1 MKKANIF
8 PILVFFIILTFSKSG
23 PPTLTIGRARSH
35 QDMSGAYT
43 PLDVSLLTEDISTKV
58 KPVDL
63 FCILDTS
70 SSMRRNAIEL
80 AKESLKYLINLM
92 DESDNFALVT
102 FSSSSKVVNDLTRM
116 TEENKTLI
124 LNIISDIYAYGNTNI
139 YSGLEK
145 CLNLLRDDY
154 SSGERIASIILLSDG
169 YDNHFGKGVVNSF
182 KNLLENTGKTDY
194 VFTLHSFG
202 YGDSYDYELLN
213 EIALIKDGS
222 FFNIAKLSDVGDAFL
237 KIYGSLSTVV
247 DVNIELKIQS
257 KFNIIDVYGKEDMH
271 NASITND
278 TISSFNVKLIQVIYG
293 KKYDFVLLVDIPY
306 TTPLGTE
313 VLNAKVSKLDLFAN
327 YLWDG
332 KFSLPAYEEY
342 IRCIVVIF
350 LFEGYNKKSTEDIDN
365 GMEWIRTNYN
375 GTRNWVKELDEAR
388 GELLIGGNSRY
399 ANLLSK
405 ITELKTSRIGAHFD
419 EGNSYER
426 QLISNSHSLNI
437 DKLEKIEVRGKKIIN
452 YIATKNYYYF
462 YLNEGEGK
470 INNIPFS
477 GKTSSFIIYSD
488 DTYGQ
493 IDIISD
499 DFMEL
504 YFDNQTVHRIQN
516 RVDFNSVGIFIIKK
530 EFPFDFYTR
539 VDGKR
544 DITFNIEFTNLDIK
558 IEKNSN
564 IYELLEI
571 YAYILSD
578 NDIDQV
584 ANDENELYS
593 FKKFKGE
600 FNKELNMGKF
610 VIKQKDISDNLN
622 SIYNNY
628 LYIIINKA
636 PGITSEIIKEAQGQ
650 FFFIPNNYIFS
661 SVPENKKVFSH
672 IEQSDNSAHIYTLE
686 IILILIGD
694 SFKIEFE
701 LIDNDELDI
710 RILNYQDVV
719 DNKIDLYNDYIGYKI
734 ERRKIA
740 NKIFLTVSNKDYNK
754 AIDNKIILSIFSTNK
769 DHVPTTNLSYAFK
782 YENDRNDQIKETSLA
797 ETDNEI
803 FETNNETLFLET
815 TNIIEQTTQI
825 IVNQIRVILLGFAR
839 YSYITSNKII
849 NFFIYFVY
857 VEKTVYTKKISIK
870 MNIRYKSNR
879 RYLQI
884 ESEQKG
890 ECILVEDDSL
900 NQKKYN
906 CSVNTNGE
914 EIDSIQLDKNISADD
929 NDINLTD
936 IEISPIALNNI
947 NNIQNV
953 GDQDPF
959 DGKALYI
966 LDQSE
971 INVNNDINELN
982 LTGIMNNNKFEYDKI
997 NLDMAL
1003 TENSLEKTE
1012 SITCTTTKQNNK
1024 YNLQCNTK
1032 NEMSGKLNSAYSNLG
1047 NANLIVNIPEQNK
1060 KEINFSKLSSETSSH
1075 RFFRKKSGG
1084 LSAGKIVAIIIP
1096 CVIVLIS
1103 AIGLSIYFYK
1113 KKSKIPVENSSTI
1126 IKYSS

>member
-1 MKKANIF
+1 M
-8 PILVFFIILTFSKSG
+8 
-23 PPTLTIGRARSH
+23 
-35 QDMSGAYT
+35 
-43 PLDVSLLTEDISTKV
+43 
-58 KPVDL
+58 
-63 FCILDTS
+63 
-70 SSMRRNAIEL
+70 
-80 AKESLKYLINLM
+80 
-92 DESDNFALVT
+92 
-102 FSSSSKVVNDLTRM
+102 
-116 TEENKTLI
+116 
-124 LNIISDIYAYGNTNI
+124 
-139 YSGLEK
+139 
-145 CLNLLRDDY
+145 
-154 SSGERIASIILLSDG
+154 
-169 YDNHFGKGVVNSF
+169 
-182 KNLLENTGKTDY
+182 
-194 VFTLHSFG
+194 
-202 YGDSYDYELLN
+202 
-213 EIALIKDGS
+213 
-222 FFNIAKLSDVGDAFL
+222 
-237 KIYGSLSTVV
+237 
-247 DVNIELKIQS
+247 
-257 KFNIIDVYGKEDMH
+257 
-271 NASITND
+271 
-278 TISSFNVKLIQVIYG
+278 
-293 KKYDFVLLVDIPY
+293 
-306 TTPLGTE
+306 
-313 VLNAKVSKLDLFAN
+313 
-327 YLWDG
+327 
-332 KFSLPAYEEY
+332 
-342 IRCIVVIF
+342 
-350 LFEGYNKKSTEDIDN
+350 
-365 GMEWIRTNYN
+365 
-375 GTRNWVKELDEAR
+375 
-388 GELLIGGNSRY
+388 
-399 ANLLSK
+399 
-405 ITELKTSRIGAHFD
+405 
-419 EGNSYER
+419 
-426 QLISNSHSLNI
+426 
-437 DKLEKIEVRGKKIIN
+437 
-452 YIATKNYYYF
+452 
-462 YLNEGEGK
+462 
-470 INNIPFS
+470 
-477 GKTSSFIIYSD
+477 
-488 DTYGQ
+488 
-493 IDIISD
+493 
-499 DFMEL
+499 
-504 YFDNQTVHRIQN
+504 
-516 RVDFNSVGIFIIKK
+516 
-530 EFPFDFYTR
+530 
-539 VDGKR
+539 
-544 DITFNIEFTNLDIK
+544 
-558 IEKNSN
+558 
-564 IYELLEI
+564 
-571 YAYILSD
+571 
-578 NDIDQV
+578 
-584 ANDENELYS
+584 
-593 FKKFKGE
+593 
-600 FNKELNMGKF
+600 
-610 VIKQKDISDNLN
+610 
-622 SIYNNY
+622 
-628 LYIIINKA
+628 
-636 PGITSEIIKEAQGQ
+636 
-650 FFFIPNNYIFS
+650 
-661 SVPENKKVFSH
+661 
-672 IEQSDNSAHIYTLE
+672 
-686 IILILIGD
+686 IGD

-879 RYLQI
+879 RYLQT
-884 ESEQKG
+884 ESEQEG

-982 LTGIMNNNKFEYDKI
+982 LTGIMNDNKFEYDKI

-1012 SITCTTTKQNNK
+1012 SITCTSTKQNNK

-1032 NEMSGKLNSAYSNLG
+1032 NEMSGKLNSAFSNLG

-1060 KEINFSKLSSETSSH
+1060 KEINFSKLSSETSSY
-1075 RFFRKKSGG
+1075 RFYRKKSGG

-1126 IKYSS
+1126 IKYSP

>member
-1 MKKANIF
+1 M
-8 PILVFFIILTFSKSG
+8 
-23 PPTLTIGRARSH
+23 
-35 QDMSGAYT
+35 
-43 PLDVSLLTEDISTKV
+43 
-58 KPVDL
+58 
-63 FCILDTS
+63 
-70 SSMRRNAIEL
+70 
-80 AKESLKYLINLM
+80 
-92 DESDNFALVT
+92 
-102 FSSSSKVVNDLTRM
+102 
-116 TEENKTLI
+116 
-124 LNIISDIYAYGNTNI
+124 
-139 YSGLEK
+139 
-145 CLNLLRDDY
+145 
-154 SSGERIASIILLSDG
+154 
-169 YDNHFGKGVVNSF
+169 
-182 KNLLENTGKTDY
+182 
-194 VFTLHSFG
+194 
-202 YGDSYDYELLN
+202 
-213 EIALIKDGS
+213 
-222 FFNIAKLSDVGDAFL
+222 
-237 KIYGSLSTVV
+237 
-247 DVNIELKIQS
+247 
-257 KFNIIDVYGKEDMH
+257 
-271 NASITND
+271 
-278 TISSFNVKLIQVIYG
+278 
-293 KKYDFVLLVDIPY
+293 
-306 TTPLGTE
+306 
-313 VLNAKVSKLDLFAN
+313 
-327 YLWDG
+327 
-332 KFSLPAYEEY
+332 
-342 IRCIVVIF
+342 
-350 LFEGYNKKSTEDIDN
+350 
-365 GMEWIRTNYN
+365 
-375 GTRNWVKELDEAR
+375 
-388 GELLIGGNSRY
+388 
-399 ANLLSK
+399 
-405 ITELKTSRIGAHFD
+405 
-419 EGNSYER
+419 
-426 QLISNSHSLNI
+426 
-437 DKLEKIEVRGKKIIN
+437 
-452 YIATKNYYYF
+452 
-462 YLNEGEGK
+462 
-470 INNIPFS
+470 
-477 GKTSSFIIYSD
+477 
-488 DTYGQ
+488 
-493 IDIISD
+493 
-499 DFMEL
+499 
-504 YFDNQTVHRIQN
+504 
-516 RVDFNSVGIFIIKK
+516 
-530 EFPFDFYTR
+530 
-539 VDGKR
+539 
-544 DITFNIEFTNLDIK
+544 
-558 IEKNSN
+558 
-564 IYELLEI
+564 
-571 YAYILSD
+571 
-578 NDIDQV
+578 
-584 ANDENELYS
+584 
-593 FKKFKGE
+593 
-600 FNKELNMGKF
+600 
-610 VIKQKDISDNLN
+610 
-622 SIYNNY
+622 
-628 LYIIINKA
+628 
-636 PGITSEIIKEAQGQ
+636 
-650 FFFIPNNYIFS
+650 
-661 SVPENKKVFSH
+661 
-672 IEQSDNSAHIYTLE
+672 
-686 IILILIGD
+686 IGD

-782 YENDRNDQIKETSLA
+782 YENDRKDQIKETSLA
-797 ETDNEI
+797 ETDKEI

-839 YSYITSNKII
+839 YSYITSYKII

-879 RYLQI
+879 RYLQT
-884 ESEQKG
+884 ESEQAG

-914 EIDSIQLDKNISADD
+914 EIDSIQLDKNISAND

-982 LTGIMNNNKFEYDKI
+982 LTGIMNDNKFEYDKI

-1012 SITCTTTKQNNK
+1012 SITCTSTKQNNK

-1126 IKYSS
+1126 IKYSP